1 METLAWLE
9 ATDFSI
15 WMRESGLA
23 FFGSLVLHALGMA
36 FIVGAHLATD
46 LRLLGFA
53 PRVPLSHMRDFR
65 PVIRISLFV
74 VTASGALLLAA
85 YPAKALTNPV
95 FYVKLL
101 AVAAAL
107 IIGRALWAGVMR
119 DPGNDSGRL
128 RWDTRALAALSIVL
142 WCTAITSGRFL
153 AYTYS
158 VLTATDPSLAQ

>member
-1 METLAWLE
+1 METLALLE
-9 ATDFSI
+9 ATDFST

-53 PRVPLSHMRDFR
+53 PTVPLSRMRGFR
-65 PVIRISLFV
+65 PVIRGSLFV

-95 FYVKLL
+95 FYLKLL
-101 AVAAAL
+101 AVAGAL
-107 IIGRALWAGVMR
+107 LIGRALWTGVMR
-119 DPGNDSGRL
+119 DPDNDSGRL
-128 RWDTRALAALSIVL
+128 KWDTRALAALSIVL

-158 VLTATDPSLAQ
+158 VLTATDPSLAP